1 MFFSKPYAF
10 GQNWLKFNEK
20 FSINHLRY
28 VRENIENL
36 FESTGIENKSVLDI
50 GSGSGIHALAFISL
64 GARKVTCFDQDN
76 ESVQATKNTLEKNVA
91 DQNKWEV
98 FKGDI
103 LKKNERAS
111 KSYDIVYSW
120 GVLHH
125 TGNLRQALLNA
136 SSFCN
141 DNGMLVLA
149 LYRKT
154 SFDKFWKI
162 EKFLYSRS
170 HRTVQLLLEF
180 FYIFLFALAYSFTG
194 RNFYR
199 YVKNYHVNRGM
210 NFFVDVRDWLGGY
223 PYETIDK
230 EELCKIFK
238 DSKFRLIQSKIS
250 KNSLGIFG
258 SGCDEYV
265 FRSDGLT

>member
-141 DNGMLVLA
+141 DNGCL
-149 LYRKT
+149 
-154 SFDKFWKI
+154 FWRFI
-162 EKFLYSRS
+162 EKPRS
-170 HRTVQLLLEF
+170 INSGKLK
-180 FYIFLFALAYSFTG
+180 
-194 RNFYR
+194 NFSTQ
-199 YVKNYHVNRGM
+199 
-210 NFFVDVRDWLGGY
+210 DL
-223 PYETIDK
+223 T
-230 EELCKIFK
+230 ELC
-238 DSKFRLIQSKIS
+238 S
-250 KNSLGIFG
+250 
-258 SGCDEYV
+258 YY
-265 FRSDGLT
+265 